1 MAMTYN
7 YQAVDTSTL
16 TFQQIVGAI
25 EENNQSLMGLE
36 NGLKASFTGEAAEN
50 GWHPQIDLLLK
61 KIGEY
66 NAALQSLKTAIM
78 TAGGAGGLMNTTD
91 KDAGSRFLAIGI

>member
-1 MAMTYN
+1 MTYN
-7 YQAVDTSTL
+7 YQAVDTTTL
-16 TFQQIVGAI
+16 TFQQIAGAI
-25 EENNQSLMGLE
+25 DENNRSLISLE
-36 NGLKASFTGEAAEN
+36 SGLKGSFTGEAAEN

-66 NAALQSLKTAIM
+66 SAALQSLRTAIAA
-78 TAGGAGGLMNTTD
+78 AGGAGGLMNITD